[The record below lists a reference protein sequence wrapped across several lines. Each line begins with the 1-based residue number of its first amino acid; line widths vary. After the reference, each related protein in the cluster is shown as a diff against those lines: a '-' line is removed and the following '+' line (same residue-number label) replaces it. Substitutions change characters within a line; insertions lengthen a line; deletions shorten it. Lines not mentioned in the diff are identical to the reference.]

1 MTRSDTERLFESLLN
16 SYIAKGRPVEQVT
29 AQLCGVW
36 IKLLPDLTISQ
47 VEDAIDTWSR
57 DGSQKFPPT
66 PGDVL
71 AIARNKAQG
80 RAPQADEA
88 WATALR
94 AADEG
99 ETIVWTDQIS
109 EAWTIARP
117 ILDAGDEVGA
127 RMAFRAAYTRL
138 MDSARESGT
147 RIRAWVSLGHDPDRR
162 EPAVKQAVSAGLL
175 TKGQAAKY
183 LSAPMTGEGQALVAG
198 LLGSNIVAHPA
209 SSETRDKIAALR
221 AAIKRQDPPEQT
233 ISLDEL
239 ERRKAAAR
247 AIAADAIKRSGS

>member
-1 MTRSDTERLFESLLN
+1 M
-16 SYIAKGRPVEQVT
+16 
-29 AQLCGVW
+29 
-36 IKLLPDLTISQ
+36 
-47 VEDAIDTWSR
+47 
-57 DGSQKFPPT
+57 
-66 PGDVL
+66 
-71 AIARNKAQG
+71 
-80 RAPQADEA
+80 
-88 WATALR
+88 
-94 AADEG
+94 
-99 ETIVWTDQIS
+99 
-109 EAWTIARP
+109 
-117 ILDAGDEVGA
+117 DAGDEVGA

-138 MDSARESGT
+138 MESTRESGT

-209 SSETRDKIAALR
+209 SAETRDKIAALR

-233 ISLDEL
+233 ISPNEL
-239 ERRKAAAR
+239 ERRKSAAR